1 MAQKSITFNPQII
14 NGKQRYV
21 CEETVTADYALHI
34 ERSGSGKLNFFVRS
48 TAEGK
53 YCPSDV
59 SSPLQNFAKEVFDYD
74 FTHLVYPKYIR
85 IESDTEVTSATIVT
99 AESV

>member
-1 MAQKSITFNPQII
+1 MTQTTLTFQPQMVD
-14 NGKQRYV
+14 GKQRYV

-34 ERSGSGKLNFFVRS
+34 ERTGAGKLNFFVRS
-48 TAEGK
+48 TADGK

-59 SSPLQNFAKEVFDYD
+59 SSFLQNLAKEVFDYD

-85 IESDTEVTSATIVT
+85 IESDTEVTSATLIT
-99 AESV
+99 AE

>member
-1 MAQKSITFNPQII
+1 MTQKTLLFTPQTV
-14 NGKQRYV
+14 NGKLRYV

-34 ERSGSGKLNFFVRS
+34 ERAGCGKLNFFVRS
-48 TAEGK
+48 TSSGS

-59 SSPLQNFAKEVFDYD
+59 SSFLQNLAKEVFDYD

-85 IESDTEVTSATIVT
+85 IESDTEVTSAAIITN
-99 AESV
+99 S